1 MNGGNQSTFLRFG
14 LVALVALLA
23 LGAPSAPASAQT
35 VSINPDGTVTKGV
48 ATVTGTFSALIG
60 TPPMGLTVGLDVQ
73 VMQFRHGQVSASAS
87 TRLGPV
93 TADGSTQTW
102 TATMFSAAGFKTGE
116 AQVNVRLFDARNNF
130 EYTLAVAGAIVQ
142 LHAH

>member
-1 MNGGNQSTFLRFG
+1 MNGGNKSTFLRFG

-23 LGAPSAPASAQT
+23 LCAASAPASAQT

-48 ATVTGTFSALIG
+48 ATVTGTFSASIG
-60 TPPMGLTVGLDVQ
+60 TPPMGITVGMDVEI
-73 VMQFRHGQVSASAS
+73 VQFRHGQVSASAS

-93 TADGSTQTW
+93 TADGSIQTW
-102 TATMFSAAGFKTGE
+102 TATMFSAAGFKTGQ
-116 AQVNVRLFDARNNF
+116 AQVNVRLFDASNDF
-130 EYTLAVAGAIVQ
+130 ENTLATAGAIVQ

>member
-1 MNGGNQSTFLRFG
+1 MNRGNQSTFLRFG

-23 LGAPSAPASAQT
+23 LCAASAPASAQT

-48 ATVTGTFSALIG
+48 ATVTGTFSAPIG
-60 TPPMGLTVGLDVQ
+60 TPPPIVGVDV
-73 VMQFRHGQVSASAS
+73 VIVQFRHGQVSASAS

-93 TADGSTQTW
+93 TADGSTQSW
-102 TATMFSAAGFKTGE
+102 AATMFSAAGFKTGE

-130 EYTLAVAGAIVQ
+130 ENTLATASATVQ

>member
-1 MNGGNQSTFLRFG
+1 MNGGNKSTFLRFG

-23 LGAPSAPASAQT
+23 LCAASAPASAQT

-48 ATVTGTFSALIG
+48 ATVTGTFSG
-60 TPPMGLTVGLDVQ
+60 PMGPFPSTVGVDVEI
-73 VMQFRHGQVSASAS
+73 VQFRHGQVSASAS

-93 TADGSTQTW
+93 TADGSIQTW
-102 TATMFSAAGFKTGE
+102 TATMFSAAGFKTGQ
-116 AQVNVRLFDARNNF
+116 AQVNVRLFDASNDF
-130 EYTLAVAGAIVQ
+130 ENTLATAGAIVQ